1 MAFSLLA
8 STYVGPGAVSSHM
21 LFVLTFGV
29 CVEIGKQT
37 VFWVKGERRSHA
49 RETIALLTCAGCGL
63 HKKVKKL
70 SIEKRCTV
78 LRY

>member
-29 CVEIGKQT
+29 CVEIRKQNDIL
-37 VFWVKGERRSHA
+37 GERREKKSRA
-49 RETIALLTCAGCGL
+49 RDNCTSDLC
-63 HKKVKKL
+63 KL
-70 SIEKRCTV
+70 WAP
-78 LRY
+78 

>member
-29 CVEIGKQT
+29 CVEIGKQNNIL
-37 VFWVKGERRSHA
+37 GERR
-49 RETIALLTCAGCGL
+49 
-63 HKKVKKL
+63 
-70 SIEKRCTV
+70 EKRTRERENYPSNLCRLWAPPKSEKV
-78 LRY
+78 EY